1 MGKTAYLYDEIY
13 LEHDTGWG
21 HPECPER
28 LVAIDNRL
36 KKCSFYSDL
45 VRVKAAKADLKYIE
59 MIHSRSY
66 IDEVKKNVE
75 RGMHALD
82 PDTTV
87 GARSYDVALSA
98 VGGCLNMCDTIVK
111 GKALNGFCSI
121 RPPGHHA
128 ERDYAAG
135 FCLFNNIAI
144 AARYLQNK
152 HGLKKIAIVDWDVH
166 HGNGTQHSFESD
178 NSVFYISLHQYPHY
192 PGTGSKNERGK
203 GDGQGFT
210 MNFPMEHGNGDEEYF
225 AAFQNSII
233 PALEEYKPEIILIS
247 AGFDAHF
254 TDSLSSIRLST
265 EAYQKFTI
273 MLKDVA
279 VKYSKGRV
287 IAFLEGGYNLD
298 TLSLCVK
305 KVMETFV
312 HET

>member
-28 LVAIDNRL
+28 LVAIDSRL

-45 VRVKAAKADLKYIE
+45 VRVKAVKADLKYIE
-59 MIHSRSY
+59 MIHSRNY
-66 IDEVKKNVE
+66 IDEVKRNVE

-87 GARSYDVALSA
+87 GDKSYDVALYA
-98 VGGCLNMCDTIVK
+98 VGGCLNMCDAIVK
-111 GKALNGFCSI
+111 GKAVNGFCAI

-128 ERDYAAG
+128 EWDYAAG

-178 NSVFYISLHQYPHY
+178 NSVYYISLHQYPHY

-203 GDGQGFT
+203 GEGEGYT
-210 MNFPMEHGNGDEEYF
+210 LNFPMVHGSGDDEYLT
-225 AAFQNSII
+225 AFQNTII
-233 PALEEYKPEIILIS
+233 PTLEEFQPEIILVS

-254 TDSLSSIRLST
+254 TDSLSSIKLST
-265 EAYQKFTI
+265 EAYQKFTV
-273 MLKDVA
+273 MLKEVA
-279 VKYSKGRV
+279 VKYSRGRV
-287 IAFLEGGYNLD
+287 IGFLEGGYNLD